1 MSDDFYIVDT
11 LTEEQINQL
20 LEMYRNEWWSKER
33 AVEDVKLMLK
43 NSNIIAFINKN
54 SKEII
59 GFARFL
65 SDCIYRATIYDVMI
79 SKNYRA
85 LGYGRILLET
95 LLGHK
100 YLKDI
105 ERVELCCRDQMVP
118 FYEKFNF
125 RKVSEGTNF
134 MRRTPIR
141 E

>member
-33 AVEDVKLMLK
+33 TVEDVIIMLK
-43 NSNIIAFINKN
+43 NSNIIALINKN
-54 SKEII
+54 SNEII

-65 SDCIYRATIYDVMI
+65 SDYMYRATIYDVMI
-79 SKNYRA
+79 SENYRA

-95 LLGHK
+95 LLEHK
-100 YLKDI
+100 YLKNI
-105 ERVELCCRDQMVP
+105 ERVELCCQDPMVP

-125 RKVSEGTNF
+125 RRAPEGTHF
-134 MRRTPIR
+134 MRRTQV
-141 E
+141 

>member
-33 AVEDVKLMLK
+33 TVEDVKLMLQ
-43 NSNIIAFINKN
+43 NSNIIACINKDSN
-54 SKEII
+54 EII

-65 SDCIYRATIYDVMI
+65 SDCMYRATIYDVMI

-105 ERVELCCRDQMVP
+105 ERVELCCQDPMVP

-125 RKVSEGTNF
+125 RRAPEGTHF
-134 MRRTPIR
+134 MRRTPV
-141 E
+141 